1 MFHYYVLNH
10 KGCMMLLYFK
20 DVHDLE
26 ALRIAMGY
34 YFHNEIV
41 NLANNP
47 NNLSSREILGL
58 ASRFVRIIDQL
69 DEELDYYDTS
79 EQKD

>member
-1 MFHYYVLNH
+1 
-10 KGCMMLLYFK
+10 MLLYFK
-20 DVHDLE
+20 DEHDLE

-41 NLANNP
+41 DNP
-47 NNLSSREILGL
+47 NKLPPRALLGL
-58 ASRFVRIIDQL
+58 ASRFVRIIEQL